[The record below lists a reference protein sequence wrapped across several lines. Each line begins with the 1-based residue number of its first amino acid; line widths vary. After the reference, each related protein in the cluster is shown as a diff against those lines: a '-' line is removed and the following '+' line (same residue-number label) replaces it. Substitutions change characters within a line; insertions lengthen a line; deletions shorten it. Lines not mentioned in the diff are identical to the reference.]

1 MPTSNHKSKIRLVAG
16 DVVSYTCIAYTLY
29 VAARGLVDMAQDLN
43 DYRKSYAKRNH
54 HIE

>member
-1 MPTSNHKSKIRLVAG
+1 MPTSNHKSKKRLAVE
-16 DVVSYTCIAYTLY
+16 DTITYTCLAYTAY
-29 VAARGLVDMAQDLN
+29 AAVRGVIGFARDLN